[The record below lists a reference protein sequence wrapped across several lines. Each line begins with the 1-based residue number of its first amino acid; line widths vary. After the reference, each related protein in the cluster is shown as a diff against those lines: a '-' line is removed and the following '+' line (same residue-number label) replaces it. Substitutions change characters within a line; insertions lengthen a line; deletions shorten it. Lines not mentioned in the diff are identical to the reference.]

1 MHRSAFVRIAKV
13 APHLSLRRLD
23 EITVDDA
30 TALVAVLAAHP
41 YKRETIRKT
50 RTALAQVLDH
60 YAIDPNPLR
69 DQRVKLPKE
78 RKAHIPPPLAE
89 HVERVTETVA
99 PEYVLPLLIIDECGP
114 RVSELETVRGRR
126 PRRAPPRDPGALDVR
141 EERAVPASRATRRPV
156 RGAPRDAAAAR
167 GSRPRRAVV
176 PRA

>member
-1 MHRSAFVRIAKV
+1 MHRSAIVRIAKI

-30 TALVAVLAAHP
+30 TALVAVLAAYP

-69 DQRVKLPKE
+69 DPRVKLPKE
-78 RKAHIPPPLAE
+78 RKPHIPPPLAE

-99 PEYVLPLLIIDECGP
+99 PAV
-114 RVSELETVRGRR
+114 RVAAADHRRVWPASVRARDVRGR
-126 PRRAPPRDPGALDVR
+126 
-141 EERAVPASRATRRPV
+141 
-156 RGAPRDAAAAR
+156 
-167 GSRPRRAVV
+167 
-176 PRA
+176 